1 MLRREGAK
9 MALPFRSPDVLLTTE
24 EMARADA
31 AAIESGVS
39 GETLME
45 NAGTA
50 VAREIALR
58 WSARPT
64 VVLCGPGN
72 NGGDGYVVA
81 RLLAR
86 MGWPVTVASSVPPDR
101 MKDDA
106 ARHAALWLGATAPL
120 APQVLDGKALVVDAL
135 FGAGLVR
142 DLEGTLRA
150 TLEAAQARGM
160 TLVSVDVPSGVDGN
174 SGAVLGFAPQCH
186 LTVTF
191 FRKKP
196 GHLLLPGRVLAG
208 ETVVAGIGIPDSVLD
223 GIAPCLW
230 RNGPA
235 LWPVPRPMLAD
246 HKYARGHAVI
256 LGGARMTGA
265 ARLAAR
271 AALRG
276 GAGLVTI
283 AAPDEAFAIYA
294 AGEPGEPGVLVE
306 HRNGAEQFEAAI
318 ADPRR
323 NAVLIGPGAGVGMN
337 TRAAAI
343 AALRA
348 KKNVVLDADAI
359 TAFADDP
366 ETLFARIASPCLLT
380 PHEGEF
386 ARLFHA
392 SGDKVARA
400 RVAAAQSGAAV
411 LLKGADTVI
420 AAPDGRAVIN
430 ANAPADL
437 ATAGAG
443 DVLAGFALALMAQGM
458 GAFEAGAAAAWL
470 HGEAGAVAGPG
481 LIAEDLPEALPGV
494 YRRMFSTGIQ

>member
-1 MLRREGAK
+1 
-9 MALPFRSPDVLLTTE
+9 MAATSRSPDVLLTTE
-24 EMARADA
+24 EMARADR

-45 NAGTA
+45 NAGAA

-72 NGGDGYVVA
+72 NGGDGYVTA
-81 RLLAR
+81 RLLAQ
-86 MGWPVTVASSVPPDR
+86 MGWPVMVASAVPPDR
-101 MKDDA
+101 MKGDA
-106 ARHAALWLGATAPL
+106 ARHAALWRENTVPIAPE
-120 APQVLDGKALVVDAL
+120 VLDGKALVVDAL
-135 FGAGLVR
+135 FGAGLAR
-142 DLEGTLRA
+142 PLEGALEA
-150 TLEAAQARGM
+150 TLEAAQTRGM
-160 TLVSVDVPSGVDGN
+160 TIVGVDVPSGVDGN

-196 GHLLLPGRVLAG
+196 GHLLLPGRILAG
-208 ETVVAGIGIPDSVLD
+208 ETVVANIGIPESVLD
-223 GIAPCLW
+223 GIAPRLW

-235 LWPVPRPMLAD
+235 LWTLPRPSLTD

-256 LGGARMTGA
+256 LGGAHMTGA

-276 GAGLVTI
+276 GVGLVTI
-283 AAPDEAFAIYA
+283 AAPDEGFAIYA
-294 AGEPGEPGVLVE
+294 RGEPGVLVE
-306 HRNGAEQFEAAI
+306 RRDGAEQFEAAI

-323 NAVLIGPGAGVGMN
+323 NAVLVGPGAGVGMN

-348 KKNVVLDADAI
+348 QKSVVLDADAI
-359 TAFADDP
+359 TSFADDP
-366 ETLFARIASPCLLT
+366 GALFARIASPCLLT

-386 ARLFHA
+386 ARLFHVA
-392 SGDKVARA
+392 GDKVARA
-400 RVAAAQSGAAV
+400 RAAAAQSGATV

-458 GAFEAGAAAAWL
+458 DAFEAGAAAAWL
-470 HGEAGAVAGPG
+470 HGEAGAVVGPG

-494 YRRMFSTGIQ
+494 YRRVFSTDIQ

>member
-1 MLRREGAK
+1 
-9 MALPFRSPDVLLTTE
+9 MAATYRSHDVLLTTE
-24 EMARADA
+24 EMARADR

-45 NAGTA
+45 NAGAA

-72 NGGDGYVVA
+72 NGGDGYVAA
-81 RLLAR
+81 RHLSR
-86 MGWPVTVASSVPPDR
+86 MGWPVTVAASVPLDR
-101 MKDDA
+101 MKGDA
-106 ARHAALWLGATAPL
+106 SCHAALWNGKTVPIAPE
-120 APQVLDGKALVVDAL
+120 VVDGKALVVDAL
-135 FGAGLVR
+135 FGAGLAR
-142 DLEGTLRA
+142 ALEGALAA
-150 TLEAAQARGM
+150 TLKAALERGM
-160 TLVSVDVPSGVDGN
+160 TIVGVDVPSGVDGN

-196 GHLLLPGRVLAG
+196 GHLLLPGRILAG
-208 ETVVAGIGIPDSVLD
+208 EVLLADIGIPDSVLD
-223 GIAPCLW
+223 GIAPRLW

-235 LWPVPRPMLAD
+235 LWALPRPTLAD

-265 ARLAAR
+265 SRLAAR
-271 AALRG
+271 AALRA

-294 AGEPGEPGVLVE
+294 VGEPGTLVE
-306 HRNGAEQFEAAI
+306 RREGPEQFEAAI

-323 NAVLIGPGAGVGMN
+323 NAVLVGPGASVGMN

-359 TAFADDP
+359 TSFADDP
-366 ETLFARIASPCLLT
+366 GALFARIASPCLLT

-386 ARLFHA
+386 ARLLNV

-400 RVAAAQSGAAV
+400 RAAAAQSGAAI

-420 AAPDGRAVIN
+420 AAPDGRALIN

-458 GAFEAGAAAAWL
+458 DAFEAGAAAAWL
-470 HGEAGAVAGPG
+470 HGEVGAVAGPG

-494 YRRMFSTGIQ
+494 YRRMFSTDIP

>member
-1 MLRREGAK
+1 MPAVS
-9 MALPFRSPDVLLTTE
+9 RSPDVLLTTA
-24 EMARADA
+24 EMARADQ

-45 NAGTA
+45 NAGAA

-58 WSARPT
+58 WRAQPT

-72 NGGDGYVVA
+72 NGGDGYVAA
-81 RLLAR
+81 RHLAR
-86 MGWPVTVASSVPPDR
+86 MGWPVTLAAAVPPDR
-101 MKDDA
+101 MKGDA
-106 ARHAALWLGATAPL
+106 ARHAAMWDGKVAPIAL
-120 APQVLDGKALVVDAL
+120 DVLDGTALVVDAL
-135 FGAGLVR
+135 FGAGLAR
-142 DLEGTLRA
+142 PLEGALAA
-150 TLEAAQARGM
+150 TLEAAQARAAVIVG
-160 TLVSVDVPSGVDGN
+160 VDVPSGVDGN
-174 SGAVLGFAPQCH
+174 SGATLGFAPQCH

-196 GHLLLPGRVLAG
+196 GHLLLPGRILAG
-208 ETVVAGIGIPDSVLD
+208 EAVVADIGIPASVLD
-223 GIAPCLW
+223 GIAPRLW

-235 LWPVPRPMLAD
+235 LWTIPPPALTD

-283 AAPDEAFAIYA
+283 AAPEEAFAIYA
-294 AGEPGEPGVLVE
+294 TGEPGVLVE
-306 HRNGAEQFEAAI
+306 RRDGVEQFEAAI

-323 NAVLIGPGAGVGMN
+323 NAVLVGPGAGVGME
-337 TRAAAI
+337 TRRAAI

-359 TAFADDP
+359 TSFADDP
-366 ETLFARIASPCLLT
+366 EALFARIASPCLLT

-386 ARLFHA
+386 SRLFDL

-400 RVAAAQSGAAV
+400 RAAAARSGATV

-420 AAPDGRAVIN
+420 AAPDGRAAIN

-437 ATAGAG
+437 ATAGSG
-443 DVLAGFALALMAQGM
+443 DVLAGFALALMARGM
-458 GAFEAGAAAAWL
+458 DAFDAAAAAAWL
-470 HGEAGAVAGPG
+470 HGEAGTVAGPG
-481 LIAEDLPEALPGV
+481 LIAEDLPEALPEV
-494 YRRMFSTGIQ
+494 YRRLFSTDIQ

>member
-1 MLRREGAK
+1 MS
-9 MALPFRSPDVLLTTE
+9 RSPDVLLTTA
-24 EMARADA
+24 EMARADQ
-31 AAIESGVS
+31 AAIAAGVS

-45 NAGTA
+45 NAGAA

-64 VVLCGPGN
+64 LVLCGPGN
-72 NGGDGYVVA
+72 NGGDGYVAA
-81 RLLAR
+81 RHLAR
-86 MGWPVTVASSVPPDR
+86 MGWPVTLAAAAPPDR
-101 MKDDA
+101 MKGDA
-106 ARHAALWLGATAPL
+106 ARHAALW
-120 APQVLDGKALVVDAL
+120 DGKVAAIAPELVDGNALLVDAL
-135 FGAGLVR
+135 FGAGLGR
-142 DLEGTLRA
+142 PLEGTLAA
-150 TLEAAQARGM
+150 TLEAAQARG
-160 TLVSVDVPSGVDGN
+160 LAIVGVDVPSGVDGN
-174 SGAVLGFAPQCH
+174 SGAVLGFAPRCH

-208 ETVVAGIGIPDSVLD
+208 ETVVAEIGIPASVLD
-223 GIAPCLW
+223 GIAPRLW

-235 LWPVPRPMLAD
+235 LWTLPRPTLAG

-265 ARLAAR
+265 ARLSAR

-283 AAPDEAFAIYA
+283 AAPGEAFAIYA
-294 AGEPGEPGVLVE
+294 AGEPGVLVE
-306 HRNGAEQFEAAI
+306 RRDGTEQFEAAI

-323 NAVLIGPGAGVGMN
+323 NAVLVGPGAGVGIG

-348 KKNVVLDADAI
+348 KKKVVLDADAI
-359 TAFADDP
+359 TSLADDP
-366 ETLFARIASPCLLT
+366 EALFARIASPCLLT

-386 ARLFHA
+386 SRLFDV

-400 RVAAAQSGAAV
+400 RAAAARSGAVV
-411 LLKGADTVI
+411 LLKGADTVV

-437 ATAGAG
+437 ATAGSG

-470 HGEAGAVAGPG
+470 HGEVGTVAGPG
-481 LIAEDLPEALPGV
+481 LIAEDLPEALPEV
-494 YRRMFSTGIQ
+494 YRRMLSTDIQ

>member
-1 MLRREGAK
+1 
-9 MALPFRSPDVLLTTE
+9 MAATSRSPDVLLTTE
-24 EMARADA
+24 EMARADR
-31 AAIESGVS
+31 AAIEAGVS

-58 WSARPT
+58 WPARPT

-81 RLLAR
+81 RLLSR
-86 MGWPVTVASSVPPDR
+86 MGWPVTLAASVPPDR
-101 MKDDA
+101 MKGDA
-106 ARHAALWLGATAPL
+106 ARHAALWRGQTVPL
-120 APQVLDGKALVVDAL
+120 APEALDGKALVVDAL
-135 FGAGLVR
+135 FGAGLAR
-142 DLEGTLRA
+142 PLEGTLRA
-150 TLEAAQARGM
+150 TLEAAQARDA
-160 TLVSVDVPSGVDGN
+160 TLVGVDVPSGVDGN
-174 SGAVLGFAPQCH
+174 RGAVLGFAPQCH

-196 GHLLLPGRVLAG
+196 GHLLLPGRILAG
-208 ETVVAGIGIPDSVLD
+208 ETVVADIGIPDSVLD
-223 GIAPCLW
+223 GIAPCAW
-230 RNGPA
+230 QNGPA
-235 LWPVPRPMLAD
+235 LWTVPRPALTD

-276 GAGLVTI
+276 GAGFVTI
-283 AAPDEAFAIYA
+283 AAPDEAFAVYA
-294 AGEPGEPGVLVE
+294 AGEPGVLVE
-306 HRNGAEQFEAAI
+306 RRNGAEQFEAAI

-348 KKNVVLDADAI
+348 KKSVVLDADAI
-359 TAFADDP
+359 TSFADDP
-366 ETLFARIASPCLLT
+366 DALFARVASPCLLT

-386 ARLFHA
+386 ARLFDV

-400 RVAAAQSGAAV
+400 RAAAAQSGAAV

-470 HGEAGAVAGPG
+470 HGEVGAVAGPG
-481 LIAEDLPEALPGV
+481 LIAEDLPEALPEV

>member
-1 MLRREGAK
+1 MSVTA
-9 MALPFRSPDVLLTTE
+9 RSPDVLLATG
-24 EMARADA
+24 EMARADR

-39 GETLME
+39 GETLMA
-45 NAGTA
+45 NAGAA
-50 VAREIALR
+50 VAREISLR
-58 WSARPT
+58 WAACPT

-72 NGGDGYVVA
+72 NGGDGYVAA
-81 RLLAR
+81 RRLAE
-86 MGWPVTVASSVPPDR
+86 MGWPVTLASLVPNDCL
-101 MKDDA
+101 KGEA
-106 ARHAALWLGATAPL
+106 ARHAALWQGPTVPFAPNT
-120 APQVLDGKALVVDAL
+120 LDGKALVVDAL
-135 FGAGLVR
+135 FGAGLTRPLDGAPRAV
-142 DLEGTLRA
+142 LEM
-150 TLEAAQARGM
+150 AAARG
-160 TLVSVDVPSGVDGN
+160 LPIVGVDVPSGVDGN

-208 ETVVAGIGIPDSVLD
+208 ETVVADIGIPDAVLD
-223 GIAPCLW
+223 GIAPRLW
-230 RNGPA
+230 RNSPA
-235 LWPVPRPMLAD
+235 LWDLPRPKLTD
-246 HKYARGHAVI
+246 HKYVRGHAVI

-294 AGEPGEPGVLVE
+294 ASEPSVLVE
-306 HRNGAEQFEAAI
+306 CREGAEQFEAAI

-323 NAVLIGPGAGVGMN
+323 NAVLIGPGAGIGMA

-348 KKNVVLDADAI
+348 RKKVVLDADAI
-359 TAFADDP
+359 TSFADDP
-366 ETLFARIASPCLLT
+366 EALFARIKSPCLLT

-386 ARLFHA
+386 ARLFDV
-392 SGDKVARA
+392 SGDKVTRARA
-400 RVAAAQSGAAV
+400 AAAQSGATI
-411 LLKGADTVI
+411 LLKGADTVV
-420 AAPDGRAVIN
+420 ASPDGRAVIN

-443 DVLAGFALALMAQGM
+443 DVLAGLALALMAQGLD
-458 GAFEAGAAAAWL
+458 AFEAGAAAAWL
-470 HGEAGAVAGPG
+470 HGEAGTVAGPG
-481 LIAEDLPEALPGV
+481 LIAEDLPEALPEV
-494 YRRMFSTGIQ
+494 YRRMFSTDDP

>member
-1 MLRREGAK
+1 MPATS
-9 MALPFRSPDVLLTTE
+9 RSPDVLLTTAQ
-24 EMARADA
+24 MARADA
-31 AAIESGVS
+31 AAIASGVS
-39 GETLME
+39 GETLMA
-45 NAGTA
+45 NAGAA

-58 WSARPT
+58 WPAGPT

-72 NGGDGYVVA
+72 NGGDGYVAA
-81 RLLAR
+81 RLLSR
-86 MGWPVTVASSVPPDR
+86 MGWPVTLASHVPPDR
-101 MKDDA
+101 MKGDA
-106 ARHAALWLGATAPL
+106 ARHAALWRGNTAPL
-120 APQVLDGKALVVDAL
+120 TPQVLDGKALVVDAL
-135 FGAGLVR
+135 FGAGLAR
-142 DLEGTLRA
+142 AFEGALRA
-150 TLEAAQARGM
+150 TLETAQERGM
-160 TLVSVDVPSGVDGN
+160 AIVAVDVPSGVDGT
-174 SGAVLGFAPQCH
+174 SGAVMGFAPQCH

-196 GHLLLPGRVLAG
+196 GHLLLPGRILAG
-208 ETVVAGIGIPDSVLD
+208 ETVVADIGIPDSVLD
-223 GIAPCLW
+223 EIAPRLW

-235 LWPVPRPMLAD
+235 LWTVPRPKLTD

-294 AGEPGEPGVLVE
+294 AGEPGVLVE
-306 HRNGAEQFEAAI
+306 RGGGAGQFEAAI

-323 NAVLIGPGAGVGMN
+323 NAVLVGPGAGVGMN

-343 AALRA
+343 AALRF
-348 KKNVVLDADAI
+348 KKNVVLDADVM
-359 TAFADDP
+359 TSFADDP
-366 ETLFARIASPCLLT
+366 ETLFARIGSPCLLT

-386 ARLFHA
+386 ARLFDL
-392 SGDKVARA
+392 SGDKVS
-400 RVAAAQSGAAV
+400 RVRAAAVRSGATI

-420 AAPDGRAVIN
+420 ASPDGRAAIN

-458 GAFEAGAAAAWL
+458 DAFEAGAAAAWL
-470 HGEAGAVAGPG
+470 HGQAGTVAGPG
-481 LIAEDLPEALPGV
+481 LIAEDLPDALPEV
-494 YRRMFSTGIQ
+494 YRRLLSTDVS

>member
-1 MLRREGAK
+1 MPATS
-9 MALPFRSPDVLLTTE
+9 RSPDVLLTTE
-24 EMARADA
+24 EMARADR
-31 AAIESGVS
+31 AAIESGVP
-39 GETLME
+39 GETLMA
-45 NAGTA
+45 NAGAA

-58 WSARPT
+58 WPACPT

-81 RLLAR
+81 RLLSR
-86 MGWPVTVASSVPPDR
+86 MGWPVTLASLVPPDR
-101 MKDDA
+101 LKGDA
-106 ARHAALWLGATAPL
+106 ARHAALWRGTTAPL
-120 APQVLDGKALVVDAL
+120 APGVLDGKAVVVDAL
-135 FGAGLVR
+135 FGAGLAR
-142 DLEGTLRA
+142 PLDGAGRA
-150 TLEAAQARGM
+150 TLEAAQERGM
-160 TLVSVDVPSGVDGN
+160 AIVGVDVPSGVDGN
-174 SGAVLGFAPQCH
+174 SGAVLGFAPRCH

-208 ETVVAGIGIPDSVLD
+208 ETVVADIGIPDSVLD
-223 GIAPCLW
+223 GIAPRLW

-235 LWPVPRPMLAD
+235 LWAVPRPALTD
-246 HKYARGHAVI
+246 HKYTRGHAVI

-283 AAPDEAFAIYA
+283 AAPGEAFAIYA
-294 AGEPGEPGVLVE
+294 ASEPSVLVE
-306 HRNGAEQFEAAI
+306 RRDGAEQFEAAI

-323 NAVLIGPGAGVGMN
+323 NAVLVGPGAGVGMA
-337 TRAAAI
+337 TRATAI
-343 AALRA
+343 ASLRA
-348 KKNVVLDADAI
+348 RKKVVLDADAI
-359 TAFADDP
+359 TSFADDP
-366 ETLFARIASPCLLT
+366 KALFARIASPCLLT

-386 ARLFHA
+386 ARLFNV

-400 RVAAAQSGAAV
+400 RAAAARSGATI
-411 LLKGADTVI
+411 LLKGADTVV

-443 DVLAGFALALMAQGM
+443 DVLAGLALALMAQGLD
-458 GAFEAGAAAAWL
+458 AFEAGAAAAWL
-470 HGEAGAVAGPG
+470 HGEAGIVAGPG

-494 YRRMFSTGIQ
+494 YRRMFSTDVP